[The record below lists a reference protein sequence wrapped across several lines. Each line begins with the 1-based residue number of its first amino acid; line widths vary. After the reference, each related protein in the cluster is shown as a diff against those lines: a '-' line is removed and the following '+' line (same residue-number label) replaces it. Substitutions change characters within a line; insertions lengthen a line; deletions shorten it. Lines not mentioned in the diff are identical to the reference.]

1 LRGVRIGLIRMH
13 VGANIA
19 LPVCDNQI
27 KFTAL
32 FELVVA
38 AGTGAAGLAPARF
51 WQGGT
56 LSHKAVVLCARLR
69 VSARLQLHLFRHSLA
84 HLRS

>member
-1 LRGVRIGLIRMH
+1 LRGVRIGLIRMQ

-27 KFTAL
+27 DFTAL

-38 AGTGAAGLAPARF
+38 AGIGAARLAPARF
-51 WQGGT
+51 WHGGT
-56 LSHKAVVLCARLR
+56 LSHKAVVLCACLR
-69 VSARLQLHLFRHSLA
+69 GSARLQPHLLSA
-84 HLRS
+84 P